1 MEQPNERMAAIGRM
15 IATMRQARSMTQQQ
29 FAQTIGLTQD
39 RVSDIENGKVNM
51 TFTTFFKICDALQ
64 CYGDIILTP
73 MK

>member
-39 RVSDIENGKVNM
+39 RVSEIENGKVNI
-51 TFTTFFKICDALQ
+51 TLATLFKICDALN
-64 CYGDIILTP
+64 CYCDMNFTP
-73 MK
+73 K